1 MEAPK
6 RRALRILRLVHEL
19 HKQGYQLLRIV
30 PGMSPSG
37 CYWRC
42 AITPRSNVLRSHGA
56 MLSDDERLV
65 AHYTSG
71 QDNEY
76 FGWTD
81 AAQDDVQQLAAKF
94 TERFGEI
101 VAASHG
107 DDWNYAG
114 WYVRMLGY
122 AERELFPVS
131 YADWIEEPDPRFLP
145 LWGGESDLPMPP
157 PGDVEDRREI

>member
-1 MEAPK
+1 MEAPQ

-56 MLSDDERLV
+56 MLSDNERLV

-76 FGWTD
+76 FG
-81 AAQDDVQQLAAKF
+81 
-94 TERFGEI
+94 
-101 VAASHG
+101 
-107 DDWNYAG
+107 
-114 WYVRMLGY
+114 
-122 AERELFPVS
+122 
-131 YADWIEEPDPRFLP
+131 
-145 LWGGESDLPMPP
+145 
-157 PGDVEDRREI
+157 